1 MFPSCVSFTFFATG
15 NYQLQSDLAEMK
27 AQYPAGFK
35 LQGERFS
42 AEEKKDPYFKNNYR
56 FLYSSSYF
64 YEVFSSFS
72 GLIQHFSRP
81 QKCPK
86 QM

>member
-15 NYQLQSDLAEMK
+15 NYQLQSDLAKMK

-42 AEEKKDPYFKNNYR
+42 AEEKKTHTSKIITGFCILLPIFMK
-56 FLYSSSYF
+56 SSLHSQ
-64 YEVFSSFS
+64 
-72 GLIQHFSRP
+72 G
-81 QKCPK
+81 
-86 QM
+86 